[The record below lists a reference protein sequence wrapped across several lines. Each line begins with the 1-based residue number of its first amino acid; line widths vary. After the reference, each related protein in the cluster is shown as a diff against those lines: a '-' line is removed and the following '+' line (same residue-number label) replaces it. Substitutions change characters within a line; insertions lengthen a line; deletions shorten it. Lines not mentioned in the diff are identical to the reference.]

1 MRPIMSKKQKIIVE
15 FELEIFETEGERELV
30 AFDPVSIDTAD
41 TPHEHLSCLL
51 QYLRHGEDAAFDINW
66 ELKGLLNEKL
76 D

>member
-1 MRPIMSKKQKIIVE
+1 MSQKQKITVE
-15 FELEIFETEGERELV
+15 FELEIFETDDERELV
-30 AFDPVSIDTAD
+30 GFDPVSIDTGSVSQ
-41 TPHEHLSCLL
+41 EHLLFLL